1 MRIILL
7 LFLITIL
14 GCQKQEKKIAGFKIS
29 GNVKNLNN
37 NDLLVLKFVND
48 GIELDSISVLNNE
61 FEYSGSVIEPYFVQ
75 LLIKDGNSTKGKLT
89 EFMIENTEIIIEGNT
104 VDYDSI
110 QVSGSKSDQILKEY
124 FKKDAV
130 LSSQWDV
137 LKIEYDEYV
146 AINDSINKK
155 LIGEKLNSILKIDR
169 VSLLKKYVKN
179 NSQNVVG
186 ALLPKFCSIENVL
199 TEKDYQEMYDTLSQK
214 IKETDYGNSLL
225 EKFNSSSE

>member
-7 LFLITIL
+7 LFLITVL

-61 FEYSGSVIEPYFVQ
+61 FEYSGSVKEPYFVQ

-89 EFMIENTEIIIEGNT
+89 EFMIENSEIIIEGNA

-110 QVSGSKSDQILKEY
+110 QVSGSKSDQILKHY

-155 LIGEKLNSILKIDR
+155 LISEKLNSILKIDR

-179 NSQNVVG
+179 NSQNIVG
-186 ALLPKFCSIENVL
+186 ALLPIFCSLENVL

-225 EKFNSSSE
+225 EKFISTP